1 MDQVGTLLNRPKL
14 YNNIDGVGELEA
26 GFGALSFAFFQWTLV
41 RSPAHSAWHS
51 MWVFYIYFGSMFAIF
66 HYGTKAIKER
76 ITYPR
81 TGFVE
86 YRKRDRVW
94 PTVFA
99 AVGASASLALVML
112 AVRRHWDLT
121 TGASLVGLLSA
132 ASYAYHFA
140 REVRWK
146 WAVASAMALGS
157 ILIAIL
163 PGDLIG
169 SLTGHSWLALCLPSF
184 MLWGPLLLISGAISF
199 WLYLRHTE
207 APAQDAQ

>member
-1 MDQVGTLLNRPKL
+1 MDQVGSILERPKRY
-14 YNNIDGVGELEA
+14 YNVDGVGELGG
-26 GFGALSFAFFQWTLV
+26 GFMLLSFGFIQWMQV

-51 MWVFYIYFGSMFAIF
+51 MWVFCIYFGSMFAIV
-66 HYGTKAIKER
+66 HYGTKAIKEH

-94 PTVFA
+94 PNIFA
-99 AVGASASLALVML
+99 AVAAPAFLALIIL
-112 AVRRHWDLT
+112 ALRRHWDLT
-121 TGASLVGLLSA
+121 TGATLVGLLSA

-146 WAVASAMALGS
+146 WAVAWAMAIGS

-169 SLTGHSWLALCLPSF
+169 ALTGHSWLAVCLPSF
-184 MLWGPLLLISGAISF
+184 MLYGPLLLISGGISF

-207 APAQDAQ
+207 VPARDAQ

>member
-1 MDQVGTLLNRPKL
+1 MDEIESLLNRPKY
-14 YNNIDGVGELEA
+14 YNNIDGVAELGA
-26 GFGALSFAFFQWTLV
+26 GFTALSFGFIQWMQV

-51 MWVFYIYFGSMFAIF
+51 MWVFYIYFGSMFAIL
-66 HYGTKAIKER
+66 HYGTKAIKEH

-94 PTVFA
+94 PAVLSAVA
-99 AVGASASLALVML
+99 APAFLALIML
-112 AVRRHWDLT
+112 ALRRHWDLT

-132 ASYAYHFA
+132 ASYAYRFA

-146 WAVASAMALGS
+146 WAVAWAMAIGS

-169 SLTGHSWLALCLPSF
+169 ALTGHSWLAVCLPSF
-184 MLWGPLLLISGAISF
+184 MLWGPLLLISGGISF
-199 WLYLRHTE
+199 RLYLRHTE
-207 APAQDAQ
+207 APAQEGR

>member
-1 MDQVGTLLNRPKL
+1 MDEIKSLLNRPK
-14 YNNIDGVGELEA
+14 YYSNIDGVGELSG

-51 MWVFYIYFGSMFAIF
+51 MWVFYIYFGSMWAIL
-66 HYGTKAIKER
+66 HYGTKAVKEH

-99 AVGASASLALVML
+99 AVGAPASLALVML

-140 REVRWK
+140 REARWK
-146 WAVASAMALGS
+146 WAVASAMAISS

-169 SLTGHSWLALCLPSF
+169 SLTGHSWLAVCLPSF

-199 WLYLRHTE
+199 WLYVRHTE

>member
-1 MDQVGTLLNRPKL
+1 MDQVGSLLKRPKA
-14 YNNIDGVGELEA
+14 YYNIDGVGELEA
-26 GFGALSFAFFQWTLV
+26 GVTCLGFGLIQWMQV

-51 MWVFYIYFGSMFAIF
+51 MWVFCIYFGSMFAIR
-66 HYGTKAIKER
+66 HYGTKAVKER

-94 PTVFA
+94 PAVFG
-99 AVGASASLALVML
+99 AVAGPAFLALVIH
-112 AVRRHWDLT
+112 AYRRHWDLT

-132 ASYAYHFA
+132 ASYAYRFA

-146 WAVASAMALGS
+146 WGVASAMALGS

-163 PGDLIG
+163 PGDSIG
-169 SLTGHSWLALCLPSF
+169 ALTGHSWLAVCLPTF
-184 MLWGPLLLISGAISF
+184 ILFGPLLLISGAISF
-199 WLYLRHTE
+199 WLYVRHTQ
-207 APAQDAQ
+207 APRQEGQ

>member
-1 MDQVGTLLNRPKL
+1 
-14 YNNIDGVGELEA
+14 
-26 GFGALSFAFFQWTLV
+26 
-41 RSPAHSAWHS
+41 
-51 MWVFYIYFGSMFAIF
+51 MWVFYIYFGSMWAIL
-66 HYGTKAIKER
+66 HYGTKAVKEH

-86 YRKRDRVW
+86 YRKRDRVG
-94 PTVFA
+94 PTILAVVA
-99 AVGASASLALVML
+99 APASLTLIML

-169 SLTGHSWLALCLPSF
+169 SLNGLSWLALCLPSF
-184 MLWGPLLLISGAISF
+184 MLWGPLLLISGGISF
-199 WLYLRHTE
+199 WLYLRHTRPP
-207 APAQDAQ
+207 APEGE

>member
-1 MDQVGTLLNRPKL
+1 MDEIESLLNRPKY
-14 YNNIDGVGELEA
+14 YNNIDGLGELGG
-26 GFGALSFAFFQWTLV
+26 GFVALSFGFIQWMQV

-51 MWVFYIYFGSMFAIF
+51 MWVFCIYFGSMWAIHRF
-66 HYGTKAIKER
+66 GTKAIKEH

-99 AVGASASLALVML
+99 AVGAPAFLALVML

-146 WAVASAMALGS
+146 WAVASAMAISS

-169 SLTGHSWLALCLPSF
+169 SLTGHSWLAVCLPSF
-184 MLWGPLLLISGAISF
+184 MLWGPLLSISGGISF

-207 APAQDAQ
+207 VPARDAQ